1 MTYKI
6 DPIVELISSPVTLVM
21 PNGDEKRFT
30 SGRLASTAVFKQRY
44 VIDNITWLLL
54 TLLKHRH
61 LLEKVHSFNGDG
73 RKYGEANN

>member
-30 SGRLASTAVFKQRY
+30 SGRLASIAVFKQRY
-44 VIDNITWLLL
+44 VIDNITAVDNVVIINVV
-54 TLLKHRH
+54 
-61 LLEKVHSFNGDG
+61 EASAPVGEGSFF
-73 RKYGEANN
+73 